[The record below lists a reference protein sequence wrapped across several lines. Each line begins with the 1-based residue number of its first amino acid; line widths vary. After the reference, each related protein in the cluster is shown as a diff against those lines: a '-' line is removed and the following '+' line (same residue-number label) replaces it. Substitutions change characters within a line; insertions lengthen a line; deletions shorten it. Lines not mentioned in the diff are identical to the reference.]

1 MGSPEVAHMGPQ
13 QGSRALLGVITGL
26 AGAPVLAAAFVLP
39 ASGRSVPVLWN
50 ATPELR
56 LTVMPFAPLPEMSFA
71 ATSACEPRSTR
82 MPVPVF
88 DGLSSLS
95 GHQPIERYGSTETLI
110 TLSTLATGERRPGWV
125 GSRRPATPT
134 SRRRLT

>member
-1 MGSPEVAHMGPQ
+1 MP
-13 QGSRALLGVITGL
+13 
-26 AGAPVLAAAFVLP
+26 VLP

-71 ATSACEPRSTR
+71 APSACEPRSTR

-88 DGLSSLS
+88 DVIRSPVAAFSSASVIVPPAPQSTAISAASAGAAAAQPRAARAMGALLRNPGS
-95 GHQPIERYGSTETLI
+95 G
-110 TLSTLATGERRPGWV
+110 
-125 GSRRPATPT
+125 
-134 SRRRLT
+134 